1 MKKNKHKERNA
12 RPSDQ
17 PTIEADMIV
26 LSEAL
31 RLLKEKYPWLPT
43 ATVRKAVTEGR
54 VPSVRIGASKRAH
67 YFVKLSDVETSLAPA
82 TTAA

>member
-1 MKKNKHKERNA
+1 ML
-12 RPSDQ
+12 
-17 PTIEADMIV
+17 V

-54 VPSVRIGASKRAH
+54 VPSVRIGGTKRAH
-67 YFVKLSDVETSLAPA
+67 YFVKLSDVESSLAPA